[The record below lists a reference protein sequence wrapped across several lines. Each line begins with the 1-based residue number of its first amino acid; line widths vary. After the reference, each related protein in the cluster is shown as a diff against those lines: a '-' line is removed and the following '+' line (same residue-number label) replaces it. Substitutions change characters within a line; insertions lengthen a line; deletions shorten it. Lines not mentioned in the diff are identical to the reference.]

1 MNRYTGYFIYVSA
14 VRKSSLAFILIRAIN
29 TFIIVFVCVEIFDKA
44 RMALGHLDK
53 KQKHASALLIIL
65 ISYSYIHKR
74 FLRKGGVCVC
84 VGEY

>member
-65 ISYSYIHKR
+65 ISYIHKR
-74 FLRKGGVCVC
+74 FLRKGCMCVC